1 MSQIKSAWE
10 IALEKTED
18 IQADPEKIRHDEL
31 VTQGRRLAGK
41 YITSVKGDFSAVK
54 KAYLNAPAQERNLLQ
69 QGIAMT
75 ILHNIALPQAS
86 DFEERIKRMK
96 RLAELIDGQS
106 SQLITQIGQFMGK
119 YLQARDSLLE
129 RAKQQYK
136 PVYQQKKE
144 RLMQKYGRGVSLPPL
159 EQDPEFLQLVQNS
172 YAQLTS
178 QYQQVLDQAKE
189 QLKQQWNL

>member
-1 MSQIKSAWE
+1 
-10 IALEKTED
+10 
-18 IQADPEKIRHDEL
+18 
-31 VTQGRRLAGK
+31 
-41 YITSVKGDFSAVK
+41 
-54 KAYLNAPAQERNLLQ
+54 
-69 QGIAMT
+69 
-75 ILHNIALPQAS
+75 
-86 DFEERIKRMK
+86 
-96 RLAELIDGQS
+96 
-106 SQLITQIGQFMGK
+106 MGK

>member
-1 MSQIKSAWE
+1 MSQLKSAWE

-31 VTQGRRLAGK
+31 VTEGRRLAGT
-41 YITSVKGDFSAVK
+41 YITSAKGDFSAVK
-54 KAYLNAPAQERNLLQ
+54 KAYLSAPAQERNLLQ

-75 ILHNIALPQAS
+75 ILHNIALPQAT
-86 DFEERIKRMK
+86 DYEERIKRMK

-136 PVYQQKKE
+136 PVYQQKRE
-144 RLMQKYGRGVSLPPL
+144 RLMQKYGRGVALPPL